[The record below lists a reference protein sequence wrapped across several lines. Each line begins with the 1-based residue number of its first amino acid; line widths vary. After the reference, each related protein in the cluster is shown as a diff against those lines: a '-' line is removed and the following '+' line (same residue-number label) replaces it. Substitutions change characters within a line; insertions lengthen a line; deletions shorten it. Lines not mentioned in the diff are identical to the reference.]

1 MKTYNIAV
9 YYQVHAEAISWP
21 HPDLY
26 QVQAEELEEAL
37 DNVIHHL
44 YVTDYG
50 DEIADNN
57 LLPGKDFPSYSQF
70 KMQNCTFVES
80 PAKWT
85 PNFADEEGWVLWE
98 ANFVKL

>member
-9 YYQVHAEAISWP
+9 YYQQQVEDTSWP
-21 HPDLY
+21 HPNLY

-37 DNVIHHL
+37 DTVIHHL

-50 DEIADNN
+50 DEIADNS
-57 LLPGKDFPSYSQF
+57 LLPGKDFPSYNHF
-70 KMQNCTFVES
+70 KEYSCTFVES
-80 PAKWT
+80 PAKWV
-85 PNFADEEGWVLWE
+85 PKFADEEGWVLWE